1 MSYNYKTNKGK
12 AYAVTT
18 TGSGQIETTDGVVII
33 TFTAGQEY
41 YFVAP
46 ASVVVVTD
54 DEAKIT
60 PFIY

>member
-1 MSYNYKTNKGK
+1 MYTYKTNKGK

-33 TFTAGQEY
+33 TFSAGQES

-46 ASVVVVTD
+46 DKEVIVTD